1 MTKDPMDAES
11 RRVNDQIVE
20 RLRARGVA
28 STRHDSPEGLVRL
41 LEAVE
46 EFERTVERK
55 GGDLM
60 VDEPVGGTRPLS
72 PDAAAF
78 VLPTRTE
85 NETIAAFIV
94 RIAKARDR
102 AAQAAGGRPRG
113 K

>member
-1 MTKDPMDAES
+1 MKPDPMDAEA
-11 RRVNDQIVE
+11 RRVSDQIAE
-20 RLRARGVA
+20 RLRARGVET
-28 STRHDSPEGLVRL
+28 TRHDSPEGLVRL

-60 VDEPVGGTRPLS
+60 VDEPIRAGLPLN

-78 VLPTRTE
+78 VLPVRTE

-94 RIAKARDR
+94 RIAKARD
-102 AAQAAGGRPRG
+102 QA
-113 K
+113 